1 MLKRVKYKLFLCFLL
16 FSSISL
22 LAVISSVW
30 FYKKKENVSNIV
42 KTLDDIYILSLK
54 DFKLQQ
60 DFLNRETINPDFF
73 KTNHSSISD
82 KQKMISEEIAAGFR
96 LLSEQNNIE
105 SVNTPE
111 SIDSVQME
119 LKRCSEIFE
128 EVKSQLIIRGF
139 QDFGIEG
146 EMRNY
151 AHDLMNLGNEIQ
163 QVKILMLRR
172 HEKDF
177 IIRKEETYVSKFNA
191 LIEEV
196 KKDIEYNSSIP
207 FARKKEI
214 IAIVGNYHL
223 FFNKLVAVEKSL
235 GIKGQSGLMLQLSK
249 NIDRI
254 QNHFE
259 AQKKFAKQSEKAIY
273 NELYIIAII
282 TAVLII
288 LLAVFLSYFVSSALT
303 KPLISLTNSIK
314 GYVNSDFEH
323 FPSESLESSSY
334 EIETLKINFVKMSEE
349 ITSHINYF
357 KEKVEERTKEIQF
370 QKDEILHQK
379 GEIIEQRDQLKIQK
393 EILEIQKKGLV
404 EKNKSMEDSIRYA
417 KRIQK
422 AILPPMNTIKNI
434 LPDSFVYYKPKD
446 IVSGDFYW
454 VDQMHSS
461 SSVLEGIGVEHEMHF
476 SNGIKRTGEYVLGSG
491 IQNSESSSKVFFAAV
506 DCTGH
511 GVPGAFMSIVGYNSL
526 NKIVQEYKLTDPAA
540 ILNQLN
546 QEVRQTLRQENEIT
560 EVKDGMDIALCSLDR
575 STNIL
580 EFAGANNPLYLIRN
594 KELQVIKGDK
604 FPIGLF
610 SEGKTPQFNNHK
622 ITVQKGDTI
631 YLFSDGY
638 IDQFGGPKGKKFKQ
652 KQFNEVLLSIQDLN
666 MDEQKSVIKNTIEQW
681 QGQSFQVDDML
692 VIGVKI

>member
-1 MLKRVKYKLFLCFLL
+1 MLKKVKYKLFLCFLL

-30 FYKKKENVSNIV
+30 FYKKKENVSNVV
-42 KTLDDIYILSLK
+42 KNLDDIYILCLK
-54 DFKLQQ
+54 EFKLQQ
-60 DFLNRETINPDFF
+60 GFLNRETINPDFF
-73 KTNHSSISD
+73 KTNRSLIAD
-82 KQKMISEEIAAGFR
+82 KQKMISREIADRFK
-96 LLSEQNNIE
+96 LLSQQNNIE
-105 SVNTPE
+105 SLNAAE
-111 SIDSVQME
+111 SIDSIQLE
-119 LKRCSEIFE
+119 LKRCNKIFD
-128 EVKSQLIIRGF
+128 EVKFQLLIRGF

-146 EMRNY
+146 RMRSY
-151 AHDLMNLGNEIQ
+151 AHDLMNLGNEIE

-177 IIRKEETYVSKFNA
+177 IIRKEEQYVDKFND
-191 LIEEV
+191 LITEI
-196 KKDIEYNSSIP
+196 KKDIQYNSSIP
-207 FARKKEI
+207 SARKKEI
-214 IAIVGNYHL
+214 TLIVENYHL
-223 FFNKLVAVEKSL
+223 FFNKLVAVEKTL
-235 GIKGQSGLMLQLSK
+235 GIKGQGGLMFQLSR

-259 AQKKFAKQSEKAIY
+259 TQKKFAKQSETAIY
-273 NELYIIAII
+273 NELHTLAVI
-282 TAVLII
+282 TAIVIV
-288 LLAVFLSYFVSSALT
+288 LLAVFLSYLVSSALT
-303 KPLISLTNSIK
+303 KPLLSLINSIK
-314 GYVNSDFEH
+314 EYVNNNFVH
-323 FPSESLESSSY
+323 FPSESLKSSNY
-334 EIETLKINFVKMSEE
+334 EIETLKINFIKMSEE

-357 KEKVEERTKEIQF
+357 KEKVEERTKEIQS

-379 GEIIEQRDQLKIQK
+379 GEIVQQRDQLKIQK
-393 EILEIQKKGLV
+393 EILEIQKKVLM

-454 VDQMHSS
+454 VDQLNSS
-461 SSVLEGIGVEHEMHF
+461 PVREEARVGYEHGINF
-476 SNGIKRTGEYVLGSG
+476 SNIDGYRINSK
-491 IQNSESSSKVFFAAV
+491 IPNSESSPKVFFAAV

-526 NKIVQEYKLTDPAA
+526 NKIVQEYKLSDPAA

-546 QEVRQTLRQENEIT
+546 QEVRQTLRQENDIT

-575 STNIL
+575 STNTL

-594 KELQVIKGDK
+594 NKLQIIKGDK

-610 SEGKTPQFNNHK
+610 NEGKAPVFSNHK
-622 ITVQKGDTI
+622 IKVQEGDTI

-652 KQFNEVLLSIQDLN
+652 KQFNEVLLSIQDMN
-666 MDEQKSVIKNTIEQW
+666 MDEQKNTIKNTIEQW